1 MKTPLWR
8 WGSHLFC
15 YHEQKNIL
23 VGKILTTLP
32 QCATSGVRF
41 SAGNS
46 GVMSMKSRE
55 SVLRLKRF
63 QVQEKARQVAQI
75 ETMIS
80 QFENMANDLD
90 SQIAYEEKKAG
101 IEDVNHFA
109 YPTFAKAA
117 RLRRENLQTSVQD
130 LHDQHAAAKLALAEV
145 DEELKKAEKL
155 EERDGKSAEPEAPSN
170 YEQAGMIG

>member
-1 MKTPLWR
+1 
-8 WGSHLFC
+8 
-15 YHEQKNIL
+15 
-23 VGKILTTLP
+23 
-32 QCATSGVRF
+32 
-41 SAGNS
+41 
-46 GVMSMKSRE
+46 MSMKSRE

-80 QFENMANDLD
+80 QFKSMAEDLV

-101 IEDVNHFA
+101 IDDVNHFA

-117 RLRRENLQTSVQD
+117 RLRHENLQTSIQD
-130 LHDQHAAAKLALAEV
+130 LYDQQAAAKQALEEV
-145 DEELKKAEKL
+145 QEELTKAEKL
-155 EERDGKSAEPEAPSN
+155 EERDGKSSIEPEKPKT